1 MTALPATDADGA
13 GRWEDMVLV
22 GRLGRSHG
30 LRGDVLLQSET
41 DFPETRFAA
50 GATVYGQRNE
60 QVVAL
65 EIERFRMHGDRPLVA
80 FVGFA
85 TIEAIEALGHG
96 ELRVPESALTPLP
109 DGEHYWYRYVGTPVR
124 TEGGEEVGTV
134 LRVEPTGSTGVLVVG
149 RGDEE
154 VQIPL
159 TPALCPVLGPEL
171 IVVRP
176 PEGLL
181 DLNTPGPGKGSA
193 NRHRD
198 DLPRAGA
205 RRAPGRHRRPGG
217 GRGRR

>member
-1 MTALPATDADGA
+1 MTALPATEAGDA

-41 DFPETRFAA
+41 DFPDSRFAA
-50 GATVYGQRNE
+50 AATVYTRRDG
-60 QVVAL
+60 QVVGL
-65 EIERFRMHGDRPLVA
+65 VIERFRMHGDRPLVA
-80 FVGFA
+80 FRGFES
-85 TIEAIEALGHG
+85 IEAVEALGHG
-96 ELRVPESALTPLP
+96 ELRVPESALMPLP
-109 DGEHYWYRYVGTPVR
+109 DGEHYWYRYIGTPVR
-124 TEGGEEVGTV
+124 TEDGVEVGTV
-134 LRVEPTGSTGVLVVG
+134 VRVEPTGSTGVLVVG
-149 RGDEE
+149 RGEEE

-176 PEGLL
+176 PDGLL

-198 DLPRAGA
+198 DLPRPGA

-217 GRGRR
+217 GGGRR